1 MSMYFNW
8 TYSLTS
14 ALELE
19 LLGLLETDDREE
31 DAELDG
37 GAEVSPTIVDV

>member
-1 MSMYFNW
+1 
-8 TYSLTS
+8 LTS

-37 GAEVSPTIVDV
+37 GTEVGPTIVNV